1 MILDMKLKILFS
13 LAVSL
18 GMQADPR
25 PMAELKAMLAKR
37 KRAYEKME
45 EDEKKYFDLE
55 SLENPYDDSRILHAE
70 SPEHDIKTIL
80 AGIDMEQSEIMLAA
94 ELSRQGTKV
103 DLVLAH
109 HPEGRALLGLGDVMD
124 MQNSIMEACGVPI
137 NVAEKLMT
145 PRSNEIRRGVHPANF
160 NRPVDTARLLKIN
173 YACTHTITD
182 NLVYQ
187 FLKKYMA
194 GKKFNT
200 VKDVMDHL
208 MKLPEYQM
216 ASSAGNPPIVAVGTK
231 ESRAG
236 KVFPTEFTG
245 GTSGNEAIYEKL
257 SQAGVGTILSMHMS
271 EKHRTEAEKNHLN
284 VIVAGHMASDSIGM
298 NLLLDQLQKK
308 GVKEVI
314 PCGMFRVKR
323 K

>member
-1 MILDMKLKILFS
+1 MKLKALFS

-25 PMAELKAMLAKR
+25 PMAELKSMLAKR
-37 KRAYEKME
+37 KKAYEKME
-45 EDEKKYFDLE
+45 EDEKKYFDPE
-55 SLENPYDDSRILHAE
+55 SLENPYDDSRVLNEANPNHE
-70 SPEHDIKTIL
+70 IKTIL
-80 AGIDMEQSEIMLAA
+80 AGIDMEQSELMLAA
-94 ELSRQGTKV
+94 ELGRQGKKV

-145 PRSNEIRRGVHPANF
+145 PRSTEIRRAVHPSNF
-160 NRPVDTARLLKIN
+160 IRGIDTAKLLGVN

-182 NLVYQ
+182 NLVYE
-187 FLKKYMA
+187 FMKKYVA
-194 GKKFNT
+194 GKKYHT
-200 VKDVMDHL
+200 VKDVLDHL

-216 ASSAGNPPIVAVGTK
+216 ASKAGNPPIVVCGSK

-236 KVFPTEFTG
+236 RVFPTEFTG

-257 SQAGVGTILSMHMS
+257 SHAGVGTVLSMHMS
-271 EKHRTEAEKNHLN
+271 EKHRVEAEKHHLN
-284 VIVAGHMASDSIGM
+284 VIVLGHMASDSIGM
-298 NLLLDQLQKK
+298 NLLLDQFQKK
-308 GVKEVI
+308 GVKEVV